1 MNDSVIKIAK
11 VKQEVAEAFASVAG
25 TNKEI
30 DPEVHTFKVD
40 MINSDFYNLVYFG
53 RTHTGNTVVPFA
65 VVVVLDDNAHEYKI
79 DVEQLYIRNDAAY
92 FLIKSL
98 QRPDVKIDQYLGGG
112 TSKYHE
118 SNYLEHTNPKLA
130 TFLYCIDNCSK
141 KVVTNLEPLTDIN
154 DLDLKLTPEQVNL
167 GKKESKKPILK
178 TTNVNAASNLLNAL
192 QNVLMTLP
200 LTDRLKTTTLCPM
213 DLDNVIYSGHN
224 LYEVLFYDE
233 KHIALSFEVKPDGTC
248 KICTFDLKGLVKD
261 TKEIALGNNVIA
273 LLIQLQMEAH
283 DGVVP
288 ILS

>member
-1 MNDSVIKIAK
+1 MDNMVIKLAQ
-11 VKQEVAEAFASVAG
+11 VKQEVAETFASVIG

-30 DPEVHTFKVD
+30 DPEVHPFKVD
-40 MINSDFYNLVYFG
+40 VYNSDFYNLVYFG
-53 RTHTGNTVVPFA
+53 RTHTEDTVVPFA
-65 VVVVLDDNAHEYKI
+65 VVVALDDNAHEYKI
-79 DVEQLYIRNDAAY
+79 SVEQLYIRNDLAY

-98 QRPDVKIDQYLGGG
+98 QRPEKEIDQYLGGG

-118 SNYLEHTNPKLA
+118 SNYLEHTNPELA

-154 DLDLKLTPEQVNL
+154 DLDLKLTPEQVDL

-192 QNVLMTLP
+192 QNVLMTVP
-200 LTDRLKTTTLCPM
+200 LTDRLKTATLCPM
-213 DLDNVIYSGHN
+213 DLANVIYSGHN

-233 KHIALSFEVKPDGTC
+233 KHIALSFEIMPDGTC

-261 TKEIALGNNVIA
+261 TKEIALGNNVVA
-273 LLIQLQMEAH
+273 LIIQLQMKAH
-283 DGVVP
+283 DGAVV

>member
-1 MNDSVIKIAK
+1 MDNMVIKLAQ
-11 VKQEVAEAFASVAG
+11 VKQEVAETFASVIG

-30 DPEVHTFKVD
+30 DPEVHPFKVD
-40 MINSDFYNLVYFG
+40 VYNSDFYNLVYFG
-53 RTHTGNTVVPFA
+53 RTHIGDIVVPFA
-65 VVVVLDDNAHEYKI
+65 VVVALDDNAHEYKI
-79 DVEQLYIRNDAAY
+79 SVEQLYIRNDLAY

-98 QRPDVKIDQYLGGG
+98 QRPEKEIDQYLGGG

-118 SNYLEHTNPKLA
+118 SNYLEHTKPDLA

-154 DLDLKLTPEQVNL
+154 DLDLKLTPEQVDL
-167 GKKESKKPILK
+167 GKKDSKKPILK
-178 TTNVNAASNLLNAL
+178 TTNVNAASNLLNVL

-200 LTDRLKTTTLCPM
+200 LTDRLKTATLCPM
-213 DLDNVIYSGHN
+213 DLANVIYSGHN

-233 KHIALSFEVKPDGTC
+233 KHIALSFEIMPDGTC

-261 TKEIALGNNVIA
+261 TKEIALGNNVVA
-273 LLIQLQMEAH
+273 LLIQLQMEAR